1 MNAVI
6 NIEASHAQGHSLQKS
21 RMFASTLRR
30 NQRSEH
36 AQMKI
41 ETIPKEVLLLSLPD
55 PDRVSRCKSMTE
67 AIINCQQ
74 VAGIEDKRLCGKDP
88 ESIVNDAATWSRIKS
103 GTNNFPQDK
112 LVQFMRRC
120 ENAWPLAYLADQ
132 CGYALTPKESEL
144 ERELRMKEEKIRTLY
159 LQISALRDLLQETFK
174 KAA

>member
-1 MNAVI
+1 
-6 NIEASHAQGHSLQKS
+6 
-21 RMFASTLRR
+21 
-30 NQRSEH
+30 
-36 AQMKI
+36 MKI
-41 ETIPKEVLLLSLPD
+41 ETIPKEVTILPVPD
-55 PDRVSRCKSMTE
+55 PERVAKCRSLTE

-88 ESIVNDAATWSRIKS
+88 DSIVNDAATWSRIKS

-132 CGYALTPKESEL
+132 CGYALTPKETEL
-144 ERELRMKEEKIRTLY
+144 QRELRMKEELIKKLAM
-159 LQISALRDLLQETFK
+159 QIQALGDLLEQKFK